1 MDYFIVIYLYSEAIS
16 VKHSLHVLCVVF
28 YAAFN
33 NDIKS
38 AAAGLWNKCFYNII
52 STFKVVAMLYQDKS
66 LH

>member
-1 MDYFIVIYLYSEAIS
+1 MDYFIVIYLRSNICQT
-16 VKHSLHVLCVVF
+16 HSLHVLCVVL

-38 AAAGLWNKCFYNII
+38 AAVGLWNKCFNNII
-52 STFKVVAMLYQDKS
+52 FTFKVVAMLYQDKS